1 MSKIKNV
8 IEESTYQTG
17 QFKYSGNAEITH
29 LNTRKEGA
37 EDSKELAI
45 DVKLK
50 IKTGSDAL
58 KYFQSEQL
66 IPALWND
73 IGAIRNIK
81 LDPICMSYEL
91 RSYTV
96 DMAGN
101 TFYDVKLKKFSFEPI
116 DGNLVA
122 ITFQASMSP
131 RSNEVA
137 QIAEYLQDEVQVK
150 LEPSNAELD
159 FTAENISKSENN
171 ESKGD
176 DVLYAAALVIVAA
189 TRKPS
194 VSAIQRELRIGYN
207 RAARLV
213 ERMESEGLV
222 SKMDLNGSRKVL
234 EAA

>member
-1 MSKIKNV
+1 MSKTKKS

-17 QFKYSGNAEITH
+17 QFKYIGNAEITH

-37 EDSKELAI
+37 EESKELAI

-50 IKTGSDAL
+50 IKTSNEVL

-81 LDPICMSYEL
+81 LDPIGMTYEL
-91 RSYTV
+91 RSYV
-96 DMAGN
+96 MEMAGN

-116 DGNLVA
+116 DGNIVA
-122 ITFQASMSP
+122 ITFQASMAP

-137 QIAEYLQDEVQVK
+137 QIAEYLQDEVHVN
-150 LEPSNAELD
+150 LEPSNAEL
-159 FTAENISKSENN
+159 A
-171 ESKGD
+171 
-176 DVLYAAALVIVAA
+176 
-189 TRKPS
+189 
-194 VSAIQRELRIGYN
+194 
-207 RAARLV
+207 
-213 ERMESEGLV
+213 
-222 SKMDLNGSRKVL
+222 L